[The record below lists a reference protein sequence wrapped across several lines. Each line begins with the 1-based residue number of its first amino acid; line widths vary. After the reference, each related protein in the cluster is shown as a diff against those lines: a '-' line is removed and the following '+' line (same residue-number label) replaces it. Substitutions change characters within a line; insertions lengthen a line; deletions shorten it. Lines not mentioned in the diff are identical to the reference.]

1 MGASQHAVPQNIMDV
16 EFKLIGDLT
25 MRQFMYLLVF
35 GGLSYGCAEG
45 LTGLFKW
52 PATFFFALLGLGLAF
67 VPVQDRGLDQW
78 FVNFFKSVYAP
89 TQRVWRKAATIPSVF
104 LKQSLNVVKHELITL
119 APTSSRRKLEE
130 YLEYQETKAPAD
142 PLDIPE
148 KEYILK
154 VREAFAPYMKPTP
167 PAQAGAIA
175 VEPELPK
182 EQPIPQKEE
191 KPTEKVEE
199 RKITEAVKAAIPAI
213 KLEVKQAEVERKKE
227 DLPAQAGKPKLLV
240 LPKRKQADTLT
251 VPPMTPDR
259 HSGRPFMNLLP
270 SQGELILPIRGERV
284 LRTSDQIMKTE
295 KIDADM
301 DEKTQKLKQ
310 LLNQIKGREGAKIP
324 DLENLQ
330 IEREGEQKQK
340 VVRKGIFAVSDKIPL
355 KAKDTRVTREYSVP
369 LHTAAQVLG
378 GRPNLITGFV
388 KYDDGKPV
396 EEVVVLVKNSKG
408 EPVRAIKTNSL
419 GQFSLVTPLLN
430 DRYTVEVSPS
440 SATGANFDIISLS
453 LKGEVLPPLEMIGKR

>member
-1 MGASQHAVPQNIMDV
+1 MPILENIPMGASQHAVPQNIMDV

-130 YLEYQETKAPAD
+130 YLEYQEAKAPAD

-182 EQPIPQKEE
+182 VEPIPPKPPEKIPHPAIGRDLVLTEKKEE
-191 KPTEKVEE
+191 PK
-199 RKITEAVKAAIPAI
+199 KI
-213 KLEVKQAEVERKKE
+213 EVPEI
-227 DLPAQAGKPKLLV
+227 KPKLLV
-240 LPKRKQADTLT
+240 FPKRKQADTLT

-388 KYDDGKPV
+388 KYDNGKPV